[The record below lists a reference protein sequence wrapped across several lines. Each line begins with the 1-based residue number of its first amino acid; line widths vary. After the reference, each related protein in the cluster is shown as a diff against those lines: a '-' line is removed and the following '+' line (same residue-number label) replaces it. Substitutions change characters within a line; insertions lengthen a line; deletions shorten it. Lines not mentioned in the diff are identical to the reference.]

1 MIDRF
6 LKRKKDILSKQ
17 DKSYK
22 GSWDKHIKNLCK
34 KINSLNNYYT
44 TSSCSGRI
52 VLMIDQEKKGRNLF
66 KKVYHE
72 LISFKELKEDLS
84 EIIKDEKKPIKFKL
98 ESCALHVACRTFEDA
113 QELYNKAKLS
123 GWKKSGIISSNNR
136 FIVELTSTDKLE
148 FPIIRKRKLLVNDKF
163 LKVIVDEANKKLKRG
178 WEKIEKFEELIVTK
192 KQ

>member
-1 MIDRF
+1 MF
-6 LKRKKDILSKQ
+6 LKRKIDILSKQ

-22 GSWDKHIKNLCK
+22 GFWDKHIKKLCDK
-34 KINSLNNYYT
+34 LNSLENYYT
-44 TSSCSGRI
+44 TSSCSGRV

-72 LISFKELKEDLS
+72 LISFKELKEDLN

-113 QELYNKAKLS
+113 QELYNKAKLA
-123 GWKKSGIISSNNR
+123 GWKKSGIISSGSR
-136 FIVELTSTDKLE
+136 FIVELTNTDKLE
-148 FPIIRKRKLLVNDKF
+148 FPIIRDKKLLVDDEF

-178 WEKIEKFEELIVTK
+178 WERIEKFEEMLE
-192 KQ
+192 